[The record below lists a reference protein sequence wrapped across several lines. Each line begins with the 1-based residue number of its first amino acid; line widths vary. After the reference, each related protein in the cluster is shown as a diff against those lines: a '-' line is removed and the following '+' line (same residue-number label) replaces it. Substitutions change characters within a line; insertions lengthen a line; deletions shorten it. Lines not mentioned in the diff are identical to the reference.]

1 MKLLLRWIVLHIA
14 SVSFAPVAIA
24 APLPDW
30 RAEKE
35 KSLHAY
41 VCRFEGELRGL
52 RLGFGVGAQYLGG
65 RGVISCIAPATGRH
79 VHLPVK
85 YRLLGA
91 GLGYDLAWV
100 RRVKITSAGFGVVA
114 SPFDLTGQFSVGASS
129 GVTFVSRGINVQSAV
144 SVKKKAR
151 GISFELGF
159 QGERAIGLG
168 ARLHGMLLWVKPA
181 NGPERDLTE
190 KF

>member
-1 MKLLLRWIVLHIA
+1 MLKLMCSILL
-14 SVSFAPVAIA
+14 AILSA
-24 APLPDW
+24 IPCYGAGSQALPDW
-30 RAEKE
+30 RVEKE

-100 RRVKITSAGFGVVA
+100 RSVKITSAGFGAVA

-129 GVTFVSRGINVQSAV
+129 GVTFVNRGINVQSAV

-159 QGERAIGLG
+159 QGEKAVGVG
-168 ARLHGMLLWVKPA
+168 ARLHGMVLWVKPLA
-181 NGPERDLTE
+181 GPAEGRPE
-190 KF
+190 KL

>member
-1 MKLLLRWIVLHIA
+1 MLKLLCSILLSIL
-14 SVSFAPVAIA
+14 SAIPCYGA
-24 APLPDW
+24 ARPALPAW
-30 RAEKE
+30 RAQQE

-100 RRVKITSAGFGVVA
+100 RSVKITSAGFGVVA
-114 SPFDLTGQFSVGASS
+114 SPFDLTGQFSLGASS
-129 GVTFVSRGINVQSAV
+129 GLTFVSRGINVQSAV

-168 ARLHGMLLWVKPA
+168 ARLHGMILWVKPDR
-181 NGPERDLTE
+181 GPRKDITGKL
-190 KF
+190 